1 VESPA
6 GTVTLN
12 GMSDAGQQTAR
23 QQPDTAVHDEVAAV
37 VGRARDAARAIENYS
52 QEQVDELVTAVAW
65 AVVRTDH
72 AEKLARLAVDE
83 GGFGNYADKVAKISK
98 RVTGVLADMTG
109 LRTVGIVEADPQ
121 AGLVKIA
128 KPVGVVAALIPTTG
142 PDATPPVKA
151 LFALKGRNAIICA
164 PHPRTTGATEAV
176 VGFMRQACRQVG
188 APEDLVQSLPAPSLA
203 KTQELMRQADLV
215 VATGGAGMVK
225 AAYSSGTPAYGVG
238 VGNAVHVVDE
248 TADVAD
254 AASAI
259 LAAKTFDYATSC
271 LADNALVVHADVY
284 DDLMRRLAGA
294 GAHLCDEP
302 QKAAL
307 RTVMWPDGGPVPSV
321 KVVAKSAEHIAGLA
335 GFTVAGDCPML
346 LVEEDGAGP
355 DHPFSGEKL
364 SVVLAIYKYE
374 GGIGAAADLVNA
386 ITAYQGLGHTCGI
399 HTSSDANVDQLARST
414 RTARVLVNQNLNEG
428 AGSPRNGLPF
438 TLSLSCGTWGGNIT
452 TENVN
457 ARHFINLTWVSRP
470 IGPKAISE
478 EALFG
483 AHWHAYGR

>member
-1 VESPA
+1 
-6 GTVTLN
+6 
-12 GMSDAGQQTAR
+12 MSERDEQVRA
-23 QQPDTAVHDEVAAV
+23 EVAAV
-37 VGRARDAARAIENYS
+37 VARARAAARAVENYT

-65 AVVRTDH
+65 AVVRKDR
-72 AEKLARLAVDE
+72 AEALARLAVDE
-83 GGFGNYADKVAKISK
+83 GGFGNYQDKVTKIGK

-109 LRTVGIVEADPQ
+109 MRTVGVVEELPS

-142 PDATPPVKA
+142 PDATPPVKT

-164 PHPRTTGATEAV
+164 PHPRTRGTTQAV
-176 VGFMRQACRQVG
+176 VGFMREACQQVG
-188 APEDLVQSLPAPSLA
+188 APADLVQILPAPSLA
-203 KTQELMRQADLV
+203 ATQELMRQADLI
-215 VATGGAGMVK
+215 VATGGAGMVQ

-248 TADVAD
+248 TADLTD

-259 LAAKTFDYATSC
+259 ITAKTFDYATSC
-271 LADNALVVHADVY
+271 LADNAVIAHADVY
-284 DDLMRRLAGA
+284 DELIRRLTGA
-294 GAHLCDEP
+294 SAHLCDE
-302 QKAAL
+302 QQTAAL
-307 RTVMWPDGGPVPSV
+307 RAVMWPDGGAVPAIA
-321 KVVAKSAEHIAGLA
+321 VVAKPAAHIAELA
-335 GFTVAGDCPML
+335 GFTVPPDCPML
-346 LVEEDGAGP
+346 LVQETGAGP
-355 DHPFSGEKL
+355 EHPFSGEKL
-364 SVVLAIYKYE
+364 SVVLALYRYD
-374 GGIGAAADLVNA
+374 GGIGAAAELVNA

-399 HTSSDANVDQLARST
+399 HTSSDRNAERLALAT

-470 IGPKAISE
+470 IEAKAVSE
-478 EALFG
+478 EALFA
-483 AHWHAYGR
+483 AHWRTYGQ